1 MPQELP
7 NVANDNLSAP
17 NSGDNTS
24 PGNPTLPPGALSQVA
39 NTSIS
44 KSNSDLTHVCDIS
57 GNLQYAIAWASLQ
70 VKELIEAVR
79 NAVASLWAS
88 SSSSPFAD
96 EVRTVI
102 KSIQAQVKQIQAL
115 INKAQEVQTVITQY
129 IQKLEQLI
137 AYIISLPARIAK
149 QLAGCLASAQN
160 SLISTISNAA
170 TITTGGSSSA
180 LTAVLTQVKQLSSA
194 AASSSSGPKFQKP

>member
-79 NAVASLWAS
+79 NAVAALWAS
-88 SSSSPFAD
+88 SSSSPFI
-96 EVRTVI
+96 EEW
-102 KSIQAQVKQIQAL
+102 VK
-115 INKAQEVQTVITQY
+115 
-129 IQKLEQLI
+129 
-137 AYIISLPARIAK
+137 
-149 QLAGCLASAQN
+149 
-160 SLISTISNAA
+160 
-170 TITTGGSSSA
+170 SA
-180 LTAVLTQVKQLSSA
+180 LSFNL
-194 AASSSSGPKFQKP
+194 P